1 MDWKGVDFR
10 LDDLVTEPVERDDNG
25 VREDEDPRSERGVNA
40 EDTERGGELG
50 SEVGR
55 EVKSE
60 EASISTESSSSRSVG
75 ISLAPAKGIVLSSS
89 FSLSSLSS
97 SFEAL
102 IA

>member
-1 MDWKGVDFR
+1 MDWKGVDLR
-10 LDDLVTEPVERDDNG
+10 LDDLVTEPVERDDSG
-25 VREDEDPRSERGVNA
+25 VKEDVDPRSESGVSA

-60 EASISTESSSSRSVG
+60 EASMSTESSSSRSEG
-75 ISLAPAKGIVLSSS
+75 ISLAPAKGTVLSSS

-102 IA
+102 MA